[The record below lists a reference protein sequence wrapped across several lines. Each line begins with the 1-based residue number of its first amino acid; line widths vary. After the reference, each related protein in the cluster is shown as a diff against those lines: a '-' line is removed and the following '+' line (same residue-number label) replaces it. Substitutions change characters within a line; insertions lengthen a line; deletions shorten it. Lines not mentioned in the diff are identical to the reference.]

1 MKIDKIYVINLNTDE
16 DIIWGK
22 LRDLNIRPTDCRIT
36 KAINGWEVVKGTEKP
51 PFKYKAANW
60 WKIEHNNSFFNRE
73 VTPGEIGCTL
83 SHYDCIKDAYESGYD
98 NIMILEEDFIST
110 RTFPTDKMFKELD
123 KDWSMVYL
131 SRNAQNPSLET
142 DASENILNTHYSYNT
157 HAYML
162 SRKGMSEIIDS
173 KLLNNV
179 IAIDE
184 FYSALNGKHDRE
196 DAIKV
201 FKGTGFKQYAF
212 KQSYVLQA
220 PTTSKSLTLSDEML
234 KPKIGNNKPE
244 WLDDKIMDESKKKVT
259 DIKSF
264 KSVMPER
271 RMSEMI
277 ADKPMNEVLKTNP
290 NELYEIEDWEAWS
303 KKYINPLL
311 MNKEYDLITDEPA
324 PHVYVF
330 PLFTEIFC
338 KQLIALS
345 ETIDWTTDR
354 HKFYPTTDNL
364 LSELKMDGIY
374 NKIINDYV
382 RPYAIDRFKLDGTD
396 WNELRDESFIIKYPH
411 DKQAHLGVHHDYS
424 NITTL
429 VNLNPGEFEGGGTY
443 FPKYKT
449 NINPKQIGVATLH
462 PGNITHKH
470 GARPVTK
477 GTRYVVVSFIK
488 GAGHK

>member
-22 LRDLNIRPTDCRIT
+22 LRDLNIRPTECKIIN
-36 KAINGWEVVKGTEKP
+36 AVNGWKVVDGTEKSR
-51 PFKYKAANW
+51 FKYKAANW

-83 SHYDCIKDAYESGYD
+83 SHYDCIKDAYNSGYD

-110 RTFPTDKMFKELD
+110 RTFPTDRMFKELD

-131 SRNAQNPSLET
+131 SRNAQNPLLET
-142 DASENILNTHYSYNT
+142 DASENIVNTHYSYNT

-162 SRKGMSEIIDS
+162 SRKGMSEILDS

-212 KQSYVLQA
+212 KQNYINQA

-234 KPKIGNNKPE
+234 KPKISSDNKPE

-271 RMSEMI
+271 RMSEMTPS
-277 ADKPMNEVLKTNP
+277 KPEVLNINP

-311 MNKEYDLITDEPA
+311 MNGEYD
-324 PHVYVF
+324 F
-330 PLFTEIFC
+330 
-338 KQLIALS
+338 
-345 ETIDWTTDR
+345 
-354 HKFYPTTDNL
+354 
-364 LSELKMDGIY
+364 
-374 NKIINDYV
+374 
-382 RPYAIDRFKLDGTD
+382 
-396 WNELRDESFIIKYPH
+396 
-411 DKQAHLGVHHDYS
+411 
-424 NITTL
+424 
-429 VNLNPGEFEGGGTY
+429 
-443 FPKYKT
+443 
-449 NINPKQIGVATLH
+449 
-462 PGNITHKH
+462 
-470 GARPVTK
+470 
-477 GTRYVVVSFIK
+477 
-488 GAGHK
+488 